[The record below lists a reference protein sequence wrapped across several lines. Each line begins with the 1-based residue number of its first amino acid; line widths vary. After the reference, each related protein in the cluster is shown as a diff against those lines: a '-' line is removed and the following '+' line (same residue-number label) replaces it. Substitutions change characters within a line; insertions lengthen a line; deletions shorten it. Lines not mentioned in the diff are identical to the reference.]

1 MASRVTETVK
11 KMPAVQESRV
21 WSLGWEDLLE
31 KDMATHSSILA
42 LKIPMDRRARWA
54 TWGHKESDMTERLST
69 QQMQSFKIIE
79 TNFLKINKIWIS
91 LKPCVHDYVYI
102 CVDVYMYICS
112 IFMEWSYMIMYMYY
126 MCVC

>member
-11 KMPAVQESRV
+11 KMPAVQESWV

-91 LKPCVHDYVYI
+91 IKPCVHDYVYI

-112 IFMEWSYMIMYMYY
+112 IFMEWSYMSMYMYY
-126 MCVC
+126 MFVC